1 MTRNNKSET
10 EVLPL
15 AGRRVGIALALAV
28 PLASAAYAAPPPGG
42 AGIGTIGSKTG
53 MQLTGMQLSV

>member
-10 EVLPL
+10 EMLPL

-28 PLASAAYAAPPPGG
+28 PLASAAYAPPPPGG
-42 AGIGTIGSKTG
+42 AGVGTIRSKTG
-53 MQLTGMQLSV
+53 MQSSV